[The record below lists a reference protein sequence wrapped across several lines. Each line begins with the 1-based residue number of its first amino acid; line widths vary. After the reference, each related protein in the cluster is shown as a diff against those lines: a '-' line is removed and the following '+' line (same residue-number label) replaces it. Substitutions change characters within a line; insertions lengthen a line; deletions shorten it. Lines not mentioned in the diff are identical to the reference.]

1 MATGAST
8 DRGGLAL
15 ETASLTGLH
24 WLGVVLCVATGVLH
38 LGLGASFLPGGL
50 GIAFIVAGAGYL
62 VGVFG
67 VLVDYRRPLLYLL
80 GIPFTLGQIGA
91 WYALNAPD
99 FSALG
104 IGDKIVQAL
113 LVVVL
118 VTLYRRG

>member
-1 MATGAST
+1 MATETSDG
-8 DRGGLAL
+8 RGGPTL
-15 ETASLTGLH
+15 ETASLTALH

-38 LGLGASFLPGGL
+38 LGLGASFLPSGL
-50 GIAFIVAGAGYL
+50 GIAFVVAGVGYL
-62 VGVFG
+62 GGVVGV
-67 VLVDYRRPLLYLL
+67 LIDYRRRLLYLL

-99 FSALG
+99 FSPLG
-104 IGDKIVQAL
+104 IGDKIVQAV